1 MGVVMAKRNLVD
13 IRIDAGF
20 DSQEE
25 LASVAGVVRSTVW
38 MAENG
43 RPIAYRSAR
52 KIINALKTKGVDLEV
67 DDLNWNVPNKK

>member
-13 IRIDAGF
+13 VRIDAGF
-20 DSQEE
+20 NSQEE
-25 LASVAGVVRSTVW
+25 LASIAGVVRSTVW

-52 KIINALKTKGVDLEV
+52 KIVNALKTKGVEIEV
-67 DDLNWNVPNKK
+67 DDLDWKIPSKK